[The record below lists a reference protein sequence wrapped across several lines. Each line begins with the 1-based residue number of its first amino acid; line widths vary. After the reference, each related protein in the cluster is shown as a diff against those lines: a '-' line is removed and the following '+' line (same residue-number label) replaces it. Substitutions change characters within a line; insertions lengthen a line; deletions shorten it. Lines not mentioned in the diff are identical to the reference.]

1 MRPFL
6 HTCEVL
12 QQQLWQLGIDD
23 RKKRR
28 ERERDRE
35 RERENR
41 WRDAEDMLQNNSV
54 KHIKF
59 HFVSIS
65 FMCDSLKS
73 TLIKSTH
80 SFARNNNI
88 SSKMIL
94 HILFSMI
101 ITVGTIFW
109 FRIIQLEKNFVDQ
122 SKYHFLV
129 WTIFRFT
136 YNNCKYA
143 SWSIVTFSSISNLI
157 LVRKGSIDIDSIQ

>member
-1 MRPFL
+1 MFILEQRLCFSISGIIISSDNFYCNWIMISPLFSL
-6 HTCEVL
+6 ASFAQRSTCNESYATFFTYMWGITTTIL
-12 QQQLWQLGIDD
+12 TIWHILW
-23 RKKRR
+23 KKENDTMER
-28 ERERDRE
+28 ERERE

-88 SSKMIL
+88 
-94 HILFSMI
+94 
-101 ITVGTIFW
+101 
-109 FRIIQLEKNFVDQ
+109 
-122 SKYHFLV
+122 
-129 WTIFRFT
+129 
-136 YNNCKYA
+136 
-143 SWSIVTFSSISNLI
+143 
-157 LVRKGSIDIDSIQ
+157 

>member
-12 QQQLWQLGIDD
+12 QQQLWQFGIDY
-23 RKKRR
+23 RKKRTR
-28 ERERDRE
+28 EKQRK
-35 RERENR
+35 RENR

-94 HILFSMI
+94 HILFPMI
-101 ITVGTIFW
+101 ITAGYFALQITTVNMFPN
-109 FRIIQLEKNFVDQ
+109 RK
-122 SKYHFLV
+122 
-129 WTIFRFT
+129 
-136 YNNCKYA
+136 
-143 SWSIVTFSSISNLI
+143 VTFTSISNLI
-157 LVRKGSIDIDSIQ
+157 LVRKDSIDIDSIQ